1 MTDPL
6 RRLREEALLERRRI
20 DDALEQARAARGDQ
34 GDDEHDPEGSTAADD
49 WSRFTALREASE
61 RWIAE
66 IDRAEQRRDAGL
78 HGVCAD
84 CGRPIAPERLAARPT
99 AERCR
104 DCAERAER
112 RAR

>member
-1 MTDPL
+1 MSDPL
-6 RRLREEALLERRRI
+6 RRLREDALLERRRI
-20 DDALEQARAARGDQ
+20 DEALEQARAARGEQ

-49 WSRFTALREASE
+49 WSRFTALREASD
-61 RWIAE
+61 RWLVE

-99 AERCR
+99 AEHCLV
-104 DCAERAER
+104 CAERRER